1 MKRILHE
8 NQGLPKSVLW
18 FMTIGAGLVVANLYY
33 NQPLLGMMGREFNV
47 SESKA
52 NLISMFTQVGYALGL
67 LFIVPLGDMFKRR
80 PVLAFDFLLLV
91 LALLGIAVSSSIGLA
106 LFASL
111 FIGICSI
118 VPQMFVPIAAQLS
131 TPETKG
137 KNIGIVMSGL
147 LTGILAS
154 RVISGLV
161 GEYWGWRTMY
171 YIVVVLMVVYGIL
184 VVWKLPDIKPTFKGT
199 YAGLMKSLVFY
210 ARTQPVLRLS
220 AIRGALAF
228 SAFLAFWT
236 TLVFHLERAPFYAG
250 SDIAG
255 SLGLLGIGGAL
266 VASVAGRF
274 SHRLGE
280 NNLMT
285 GGMLLM
291 LAGWLTCW
299 VGGDSY
305 IGLIIGIVLLDMGMQ
320 CVQISNQVIIFSLC
334 PEATNRVNTV
344 FMTTYFIGGALG
356 TYVAGRAWQ
365 YFGWQGVAASG
376 VILLVVLLIVHLV
389 FSPLFAQGHRVRK

>member
-1 MKRILHE
+1 MKYTLRE
-8 NQGLPKSVLW
+8 GEGLPSSILW
-18 FMTIGAGLVVANLYY
+18 LMTIGAGLVVANLYY
-33 NQPLLGMMGREFNV
+33 NQPLLGMMGREFNI

-52 NLISMFTQVGYALGL
+52 NLISMFTQVGYAVGL
-67 LFIVPLGDMFKRR
+67 LFIVPLGDKFKRR

-91 LALLGIAVSSSIGLA
+91 LALLGIAVSPTIGIA

-111 FIGICSI
+111 FIGICSV

-161 GEYWGWRTMY
+161 GQYWGWREMY
-171 YIVVVLMVVYGIL
+171 YIVVVLMVGYGLL

-199 YAGLMKSLVFY
+199 YVGLMKSIVFY

-255 SLGLLGIGGAL
+255 TLGLLGIGGAL
-266 VASVAGRF
+266 IASVAGRF
-274 SHRLGE
+274 SHKLGE
-280 NNLMT
+280 NNIISAGL
-285 GGMLLM
+285 LLM
-291 LAGWLTCW
+291 FSGWLICW
-299 VGGDSY
+299 VGGYSY

-320 CVQISNQVIIFSLC
+320 CVQISNQVIIYSLC

-356 TYVAGRAWQ
+356 TFIAGKAWQ
-365 YFGWQGVAASG
+365 YFAWEGVAASG
-376 VILLVVLLIVHLV
+376 LLILTTALV
-389 FSPLFAQGHRVRK
+389 IHWSFSPKFVQGHRVKR